1 MSRTLGANV
10 ADSLVMQNV
19 RSLFLVLAG
28 SLVLTP
34 AAFAAVDTDD
44 LVVTASVVNTCQ
56 ITGGTLAFG
65 AYDTVT
71 GAAINASTTV
81 SVECTEGAT
90 AIVTLGQGASAGAGS
105 TTAVPLRRMSD
116 GGTNYLSY
124 FLYSDTD
131 RLTVWGDTPATGKSY
146 TAVSAAAANLTV
158 YGTLAANQDEP
169 AGSFS
174 DTVVAT
180 ITF

>member
-1 MSRTLGANV
+1 MHKTRTL
-10 ADSLVMQNV
+10 L
-19 RSLFLVLAG
+19 LFLAG
-28 SLVLTP
+28 SLFLAP
-34 AAFAAVDTDD
+34 AAFADTDAD
-44 LVVTASVVNTCQ
+44 NLEVTASVVNTCQ
-56 ITGGTLAFG
+56 ITGGTLNFG
-65 AYDTVT
+65 AYDTVS
-71 GAAINASTTV
+71 GAAVNASTTV

-90 AIVTLGQGASAGAGS
+90 AIITLGQGANPDTGT

-131 RLTVWGDTPATGKSY
+131 RLTVWGETPVTGKSY
-146 TAVSAAAANLTV
+146 TATSAAPANLTV
-158 YGTLAANQDEP
+158 FGTIAANQDEP
-169 AGSFS
+169 ANSYS